1 MAKNEE
7 KNVQL
12 TKAEKKQAK
21 LDAKKQKAD
30 AKKKE
35 LATQIEEIKKQI
47 LDESDEK
54 KKAQLRKQRDMLI
67 AQREGI
73 TRSKDGMTIP
83 MPQNTK
89 KAIRAAI
96 AVVLVVAI
104 IACYVATGA
113 VRHGLLSYF
122 GVPQSS
128 VTAFVMED
136 GDGNKHSIKVGTY
149 NYYFALQY
157 NQIQSTQ
164 SQYTQYGLDLDSVNL
179 NVDFSKK
186 FSKQTTKNDDGDEV
200 TWAQYMKEEVTES
213 IKSTYLYYYEAL
225 KANDGKE
232 PEITEDQQ
240 KEIDEAIDNYK
251 ESANQ
256 YGYTVSGYLTAAMG
270 KGVNEKLF
278 RQEAKIAYIAE
289 NYQKDYKK
297 ELSEKTYDK
306 ADYDKYRKE
315 NNDDLVNVD
324 VKYFECDSEDDAK
337 AFAKELNA
345 NGSNFAELAVKYTD
359 DKFDKNMLKNEAET
373 SYVAMTRPVLK
384 GVGAAIAKADE
395 KKNED
400 DEDKFSGLDWIFS
413 KDRKAGDVK
422 QQSTSVVYIVKPVY
436 TSNLTPVTVRHIL
449 ITPEAEEGDD
459 AETDVK
465 KMSAKQWEAAEKK
478 AKKILDEYKKGDKT
492 ADAFGALAK
501 ENSEDGNASEGG
513 IYENV
518 TPNQMVPTFNAW
530 CFDSARK
537 AGDTG
542 IVKTEFGYH
551 IIYFESKSDMPVW
564 QYTAQQALAGEDGE
578 DTVEKLEKS
587 YTIKT
592 KWFGSRYFEND
603 TDIDAGRN

>member
-35 LATQIEEIKKQI
+35 LATQINDLKDQI
-47 LDESDEK
+47 LAESDEK
-54 KKAQLRKQRDMLI
+54 KKAQLRKQKDALV

-89 KAIRAAI
+89 NAIRAAV
-96 AVVLVVAI
+96 AVVLVIAI
-104 IACYVATGA
+104 LVCYVATGT

-122 GVPQSS
+122 GAPQSA

-136 GDGNKHSIKVGTY
+136 GDGNKHSIKVNTY
-149 NYYFALQY
+149 NYYFAMQY
-157 NQIQSTQ
+157 NSIQSTQ
-164 SQYTQYGLDLDSVNL
+164 SQYSQYGLDLESMNL
-179 NVDFSKK
+179 NVDFDKK
-186 FSKQTTKNDDGDEV
+186 FSKQTTKNDDGEEV
-200 TWAQYMKEEVTES
+200 TWAQYMKDEVTES
-213 IKSTYLYYYEAL
+213 IKSTYLYYYEAV

-232 PEITEDQQ
+232 PDIKEDQQ
-240 KEIDEAIDNYK
+240 KEIDDALESYK
-251 ESANQ
+251 ESANN
-256 YGYTVSGYLTAAMG
+256 YGYTLSGYLTAAMG

-278 RQEAKIAYIAE
+278 RHEAKVAYIAE
-289 NYQKDYKK
+289 NYQKDYSK
-297 ELSEKTYDK
+297 ELSKKEYEK
-306 ADYDKYRKE
+306 ADYDKYKKE

-324 VKYFECDSEDDAK
+324 VRYFECDSEDDAK
-337 AFAKELNA
+337 AFVKELKA
-345 NGSNFAELAVKYTD
+345 DASNFAELAVKYTE
-359 DKFDKNMLKNEAET
+359 DKFDKEALKNDVET
-373 SYVAMTRPVLK
+373 TYVAMNRPTLK
-384 GVGAAIAKADE
+384 SVGAAIAKADE

-436 TSNLTPVTVRHIL
+436 TSNLTPVSVRHIL
-449 ITPEAEEGDD
+449 VVPEADEDDKD

-465 KMSAKQWEAAEKK
+465 KMSAKQWAEAEKK
-478 AKKILDEYKKGDKT
+478 AKKILDDFKKGKKT
-492 ADAFGALAK
+492 AEAFGELAK
-501 ENSEDGNASEGG
+501 ENSTDGNASEGG
-513 IYENV
+513 LYENV

-530 CFDSARK
+530 CFNDARQP
-537 AGDTG
+537 GDTG

-551 IIYFESKSDMPVW
+551 VMFFEEKNDMPVW
-564 QYTAQQALAGEDGE
+564 QYTAQQALASEDGN
-578 DTVEKLEKS
+578 DTIEKLEKS

-603 TDIDAGRN
+603 TDIDS